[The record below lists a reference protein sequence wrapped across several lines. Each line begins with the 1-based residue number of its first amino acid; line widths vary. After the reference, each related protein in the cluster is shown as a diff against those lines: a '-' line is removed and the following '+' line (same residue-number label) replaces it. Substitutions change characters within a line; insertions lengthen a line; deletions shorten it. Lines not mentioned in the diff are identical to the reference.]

1 MTDQVQH
8 LIDRIRKDAV
18 HVAAQQSQEVLAKA
32 QAQADSLVADARIKA
47 AALTQQ
53 AERERQQL
61 IERGTQSLTQ
71 AARDLLLDVGA
82 RLQQMVDNI
91 LASAVAEAMTPALIE
106 QMLLRLAEGFAGNGV
121 AEGQIDVLVSPA
133 DREQLC
139 AFAMQRLRGKLEQG
153 VQVHADQRLARGF
166 RLSFADGSV
175 QLDFSSEAIASS
187 LARLLRPQI
196 ASIVMAAALS
206 TGPQVQSVPAG
217 VP

>member
-8 LIDRIRKDAV
+8 LIDRIRRDAV
-18 HVAAQQSQEVLAKA
+18 HAAEQQSQEVLAKA
-32 QAQADSLVADARIKA
+32 QVQADAIVADARAKA
-47 AALTQQ
+47 ATLTQQ

-82 RLQQMVDNI
+82 RLEQMVDHL
-91 LASAVAEAMTPALIE
+91 LASAAAEAMTPALIE
-106 QMLLRLAEGFAGNGV
+106 QMLLRLAESFAKNGV

-133 DREQLC
+133 DREQLR

-166 RLSFADGSV
+166 RLSFANGSV
-175 QLDFSSEAIASS
+175 LHDFGSEAVASS

-206 TGPQVQSVPAG
+206 TDPQVHGVPAG